1 MPKSDAI
8 GLYEKLGT
16 QEKRAVNRLLRAL
29 TSGKM
34 DEKEVAGICRSVS
47 RLSYAAKEDQ
57 QPKKKSGYILYYSE
71 MYPSEKA
78 KQPTAT
84 LGDIAKTVSKRWKSL
99 PEAERDAYN
108 KRARAEYTQ
117 TS

>member
-8 GLYEKLGT
+8 GLYTKLGT

-84 LGDIAKTVSKRWKSL
+84 LGDIAKTVSKRWKAL
-99 PEAERDAYN
+99 PDTEREAYN